1 MACRLLVTGGAGFIG
16 SHLVE
21 ALVFAGYTVRV
32 FDNLS
37 TGRRENLAQ
46 VSGSVELIVGD
57 IRDLEAVRRAMS
69 RVDVAFHLAALPSV
83 QRSWESPLESL
94 GVNAHGTAIVAE
106 AAVRAGCESI
116 IYSSSSSVYGDQ
128 AEPVKAEE
136 LHPQPISPYGYAKLM
151 GEKVCLAHS
160 REDGIRTVALR
171 YFNVFGPRQDPAS
184 EYAAVIPRFIAQAM
198 QGAPVTVYGDG
209 NQRRDFTHVR
219 NVVSANLK
227 AFKARPHGLAVNV
240 ACGRSVSILDLIDQI
255 GAAAGRPLNV
265 SYGPSR
271 QGDIRN
277 SLADLRRASEALGY
291 SPGVSFEEGLRDTY
305 AWYACRP

>member
-21 ALVFAGYTVRV
+21 ELVFAGHTVRV
-32 FDNLS
+32 LDNLS

-46 VSGSVELIVGD
+46 VSESVELIVGD
-57 IRDLEAVRRAMS
+57 IRDLDAVRRAMS
-69 RVDVAFHLAALPSV
+69 QVEVAFHLAALPSV

-106 AAVRAGCESI
+106 AAVRAGCESL

-136 LHPQPISPYGYAKLM
+136 LHPRPISPYGYAKLM

-160 REDGIRTVALR
+160 REDSIRTVALR

-184 EYAAVIPRFIAQAM
+184 EYAAVIPRFITQAM
-198 QGAPVTVYGDG
+198 KGAPVTVYGDG
-209 NQRRDFTHVR
+209 RQRRDFTHVR

-227 AFKARPHGLAVNV
+227 AFKTRPHGLAVNV
-240 ACGRSVSILDLIDQI
+240 ACGRSASILDLIDQI
-255 GAAAGRPLNV
+255 AAAVGRPLDV

-271 QGDIRN
+271 LGDIRD

-291 SPGVSFEEGLRDTY
+291 SPEMSFEEGLRDTY
-305 AWYACRP
+305 AWYARRS